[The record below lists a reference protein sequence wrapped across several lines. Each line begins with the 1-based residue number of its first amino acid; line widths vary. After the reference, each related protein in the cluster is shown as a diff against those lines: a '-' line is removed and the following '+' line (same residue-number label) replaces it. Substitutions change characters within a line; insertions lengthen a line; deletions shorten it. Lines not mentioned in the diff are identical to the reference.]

1 MKSKFLSLI
10 INKIIKRPKY
20 LSCNNIRAGFNFYRS
35 NKISACCYTT
45 EDKLIISNIEDYTNL
60 EDIVKDIEDFQNK
73 LIEKHKK
80 GNHPQC
86 CKECTNLKLA
96 YWSDKVDKKF
106 SWIPLNHYK
115 ICNLKCVHC
124 GYRNSDDKEKDSNH
138 ELVLKVIDVLSKKN
152 KLDKDVTIAIG
163 GGEPSINK
171 GIDKII
177 QYCLDKK
184 YHMLINSNGAKYS
197 ELIAEGVNRGLIHL
211 DLTPDAGSKDVYT
224 KIKGVDCFDTT
235 WANIKRYIETTEG
248 KANIKFII
256 EKGNSDDVE
265 NMIKMLKSVDAKH
278 VSLSFDLN
286 IKKEDYEKYR
296 EPINKFI
303 DLCKKEAINVVVNSF
318 VPQQLIE
325 KREEQV

>member
-1 MKSKFLSLI
+1 MRSKS
-10 INKIIKRPKY
+10 
-20 LSCNNIRAGFNFYRS
+20 
-35 NKISACCYTT
+35 
-45 EDKLIISNIEDYTNL
+45 NL

-96 YWSDKVDKKF
+96 YWSDKDDKKF
-106 SWIPLNHYK
+106 SWIPLNHDK
-115 ICNLKCVHC
+115 ICNLKCVH
-124 GYRNSDDKEKDSNH
+124 
-138 ELVLKVIDVLSKKN
+138 
-152 KLDKDVTIAIG
+152 
-163 GGEPSINK
+163 
-171 GIDKII
+171 
-177 QYCLDKK
+177 
-184 YHMLINSNGAKYS
+184 
-197 ELIAEGVNRGLIHL
+197 
-211 DLTPDAGSKDVYT
+211 
-224 KIKGVDCFDTT
+224 
-235 WANIKRYIETTEG
+235 
-248 KANIKFII
+248 
-256 EKGNSDDVE
+256 
-265 NMIKMLKSVDAKH
+265 MIKMLKSVDAKY